1 MRYVTNERG
10 ELVYPS
16 MARLERQGYR
26 ARAPEER
33 PDVVVDADGFLQ
45 PASVFTEDELDHLT
59 AYDEGVPND

>member
-16 MARLERQGYR
+16 LAQLRREGYR

-33 PDVVVDADGFLQ
+33 PAVVVDADGFLQ
-45 PASVFTEDELDHLT
+45 PGSVFTDDELDHLIP
-59 AYDEGVPND
+59 YDEEQP

>member
-16 MARLERQGYR
+16 LRRLEREGYR

-33 PDVVVDADGFLQ
+33 PAVVVDADGFLQ
-45 PASVFTEDELDHLT
+45 PADVFTEDELDHLIP
-59 AYDEGVPND
+59 YDEEQP